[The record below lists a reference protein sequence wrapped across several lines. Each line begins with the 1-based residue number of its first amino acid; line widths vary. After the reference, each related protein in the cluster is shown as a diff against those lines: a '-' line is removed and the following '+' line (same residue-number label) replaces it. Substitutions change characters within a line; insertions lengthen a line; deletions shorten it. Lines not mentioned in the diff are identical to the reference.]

1 MMPAEIAATLARV
14 LGEPVAR
21 IEKVG
26 AGGNSRVYRVDTAS
40 GSVAAKLYFQRTADG
55 RDRLEAE
62 FGGLRF
68 LWDNGVRCIPQ
79 PLKADRESQVA
90 IYQFLPGRE
99 LAADSV
105 AKGHI
110 DQVCDFLARLKEL
123 AAVPGAASLPLAAEA
138 SLAAA
143 GIAQNI
149 RARLALLQGAE
160 GAEPAYGELR
170 RFLGEQFEPAL
181 ERWEG
186 EARRSLGEGSYVAPI
201 AAAARTLSPSD
212 YGFHNALL
220 GDDGALRF
228 VDFEYFGW
236 DDPAK
241 MISDFLWHPRS
252 TMVERHK
259 ERFADRIMATFCDID
274 GLGLRMQAAFP
285 LFGLKWCIILLNEFR
300 PENLARRRFASG
312 STDETEA
319 ILARQLAKA
328 KTTLSR
334 VDMGPR
340 RFSQPTRK

>member
-1 MMPAEIAATLARV
+1 MTPAGITESLARL

-21 IEKVG
+21 IDRVG

-40 GSVAAKLYFQRTADG
+40 GSVAAKCYFQRTADG

-68 LWDNGVRCIPQ
+68 LWEKGVRCIPQ
-79 PLKADRESQVA
+79 PLLADRESQIA
-90 IYQFLPGRE
+90 LYEFLPGRE
-99 LAADSV
+99 LAADRV
-105 AKGHI
+105 ADEHI
-110 DQVCDFLARLKEL
+110 DQVTDFLARLKEL
-123 AAVPGAASLPLAAEA
+123 ATAPDAASLPLAAEA
-138 SLAAA
+138 SLTAA

-149 RARLALLQGAE
+149 RARLALLQGAAGSE
-160 GAEPAYGELR
+160 AAYGDLA
-170 RFLGEQFEPAL
+170 RFLGDGFEPAL
-181 ERWEG
+181 ARWEDA
-186 EARRSLGEGSYVAPI
+186 ARRALGEGAYATPI
-201 AAAARTLSPSD
+201 DSAARTLSPSD

-220 GDDGALRF
+220 DEEDRLRF

-252 TMVERHK
+252 TMAEPLR
-259 ERFADRIMATFCDID
+259 ERFAERMLARFRDVD
-274 GLGLRMQAAFP
+274 GLGARLEAVFP

-319 ILARQLAKA
+319 ILAKQLAKA
-328 KTTLSR
+328 ITTLSR
-334 VDMGPR
+334 VDQGPR

>member
-1 MMPAEIAATLARV
+1 MTPAGIAESLTRL

-21 IEKVG
+21 IEKIG

-40 GSVAAKLYFQRTADG
+40 GSVAAKCYFQRTADG
-55 RDRLEAE
+55 RDRLDAE

-79 PLKADRESQVA
+79 PLVADRESQIAV
-90 IYQFLPGRE
+90 YQFLPGRE
-99 LAADSV
+99 LAADRV
-105 AKGHI
+105 ADPHL
-110 DQVCDFLARLKEL
+110 DQVTDFLARLKAL
-123 AAVPGAASLPLAAEA
+123 ATVPDAAALPLAAEA

-149 RARLALLQGAE
+149 RARLALLQGAD
-160 GAEPAYGELR
+160 GTEPAYAELA
-170 RFLGEQFEPAL
+170 RFLGDRFVPAL
-181 ERWEG
+181 ERWEAA
-186 EARRSLGEGSYVAPI
+186 ARSALGDAAYANPI
-201 AAAARTLSPSD
+201 PLAARTLCPSD
-212 YGFHNALL
+212 YGFHNAFL

-252 TMVERHK
+252 TMDERLK
-259 ERFADRIMATFCDID
+259 ERFAGRMLAGFADVG
-274 GLGLRMQAAFP
+274 GLGPRLEAVFP

-319 ILARQLAKA
+319 ILAKQLAKA
-328 KTTLSR
+328 MTTLSR
-334 VDMGPR
+334 VDQGPR

>member
-1 MMPAEIAATLARV
+1 MTPHGIAESLARM

-21 IEKVG
+21 IEKIG

-40 GSVAAKLYFQRTADG
+40 GSVAAKCYFQRTADG

-79 PLKADRESQVA
+79 PLLADRESQIAV
-90 IYQFLPGRE
+90 YQFLPGHE
-99 LAADSV
+99 VAADRV
-105 AKGHI
+105 TDAEI
-110 DQVCDFLARLKEL
+110 DQLAGFLTQLKEF
-123 AAVPGAASLPLAAEA
+123 ATAPDAGSLPLAAEA
-138 SLAAA
+138 SLTAA
-143 GIAQNI
+143 GVPDNI
-149 RARLALLQGAE
+149 RARVALLQRADGPQ
-160 GAEPAYGELR
+160 PAYVELKV
-170 RFLGEQFEPAL
+170 FLRDRFEPAL
-181 ERWEG
+181 GRWEQAAREVLG
-186 EARRSLGEGSYVAPI
+186 EAAYSSAIAP
-201 AAAARTLSPSD
+201 ASRTLSPSD
-212 YGFHNALL
+212 FGFHNALL

-241 MISDFLWHPRS
+241 MISDFLWHPRAI
-252 TMVERHK
+252 MDERLK
-259 ERFADRIMATFCDID
+259 ERFTERMLAGFVDVD
-274 GLGLRMQAAFP
+274 GLGPRLEAVFP

-319 ILARQLAKA
+319 ILAKQLAKA
-328 KTTLSR
+328 MTTLSR
-334 VDMGPR
+334 VDQGPR